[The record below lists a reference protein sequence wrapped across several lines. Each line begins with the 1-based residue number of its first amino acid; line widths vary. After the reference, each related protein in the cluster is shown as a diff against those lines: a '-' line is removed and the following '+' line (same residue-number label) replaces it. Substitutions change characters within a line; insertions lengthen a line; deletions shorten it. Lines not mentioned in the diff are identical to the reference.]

1 MRASK
6 ASPPTTPPAI
16 APVLVDVDSMWRLE
30 EVDGT
35 VWRAVDSGMGG
46 YVGDIGSVE
55 SEEGIT
61 EGDESVADNVG

>member
-1 MRASK
+1 
-6 ASPPTTPPAI
+6 
-16 APVLVDVDSMWRLE
+16 MWGLE
-30 EVDGT
+30 GVDGT